1 MHWHGGHCCRVTSLH
16 RSLKGAEKEGGDG
29 MAGWLA
35 GLVGRMN
42 GLEDGLSWAGLA
54 GGMEWRNGWAGWLAG
69 LGWVGGLAGR
79 MDGWKQ
85 G

>member
-1 MHWHGGHCCRVTSLH
+1 MHWHGWRCCRVMSSH
-16 RSLKGAEKEGGDG
+16 RSLKGAEKEGGGG

-35 GLVGRMN
+35 GLVGWMN
-42 GLEDGLSWAGLA
+42 GLEDG
-54 GGMEWRNGWAGWLAG
+54 LAG
-69 LGWVGGLAGR
+69 LGWVGGLAGG